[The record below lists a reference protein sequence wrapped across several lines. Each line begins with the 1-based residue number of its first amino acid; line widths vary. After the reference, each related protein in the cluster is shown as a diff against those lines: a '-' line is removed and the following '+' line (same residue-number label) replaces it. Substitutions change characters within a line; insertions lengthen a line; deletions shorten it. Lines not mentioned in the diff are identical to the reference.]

1 MGQQGEHFCRNYF
14 AKCLAILK
22 QSSRSILACLFVSY
36 SSNFRFIFS
45 FSLCQFSN
53 LYKSALGRFCGSH
66 KRRPLGWSIKRIIVG
81 VVWQRKKNQNWQFLP
96 NVFVERWKHSSLFWF
111 STRCECLLQVWTT
124 TTVVTFSLALAIEIL
139 VYTLRACV
147 R

>member
-22 QSSRSILACLFVSY
+22 QSSRFIPACLFVSY
-36 SSNFRFIFS
+36 SSNFRFIFIV
-45 FSLCQFSN
+45 SLCQFSN

-81 VVWQRKKNQNWQFLP
+81 VVWQRKKIKTDNFCQMFLS
-96 NVFVERWKHSSLFWF
+96 KHSSLFWLPTLF
-111 STRCECLLQVWTT
+111 EWLLQVWTT
-124 TTVVTFSLALAIEIL
+124 TTVVNFSLALAIEIL
-139 VYTLRACV
+139 VNTLRACV